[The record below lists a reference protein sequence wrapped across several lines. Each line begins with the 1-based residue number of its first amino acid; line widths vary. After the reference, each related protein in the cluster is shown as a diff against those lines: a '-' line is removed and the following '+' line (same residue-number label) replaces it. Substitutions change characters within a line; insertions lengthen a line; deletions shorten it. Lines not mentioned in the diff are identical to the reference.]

1 MSYLAEQ
8 IKDAVTMPDVLGRY
22 GLLDG
27 NRRGRIPCPLHNGT
41 DKNFAYKDKSFRCY
55 VCNESGTVI
64 DFAMKLFD
72 LPFQAACKR
81 LNDDFNL
88 GLSDEPPS
96 KETRSKLLQMR
107 REREEAELAELAR
120 FKRLAREFRFWR
132 WCKDNLQP
140 ALIGDD
146 VVIHPLYAEA
156 VKRVER
162 LEYQLDE
169 MMERR

>member
-1 MSYLAEQ
+1 MRLVAE
-8 IKDAVTMPDVLGRY
+8 RY
-22 GLLDG
+22 GFQPNRAGFICCPFHGEKTPSMKLYDG
-27 NRRGRIPCPLHNGT
+27 
-41 DKNFAYKDKSFRCY
+41 DKDGFHCFGCG
-55 VCNESGTVI
+55 VGGTVI
-64 DFAMKLFD
+64 DFVMKLFD

-81 LNDDFNL
+81 LNDDFGL

-96 KETRSKLLQMR
+96 EETRSRVLQMR

-140 ALIGDD
+140 ALIEDD

-156 VKRVER
+156 VKRVNW
-162 LEYQLDE
+162 LEWKLDNMQKE
-169 MMERR
+169 